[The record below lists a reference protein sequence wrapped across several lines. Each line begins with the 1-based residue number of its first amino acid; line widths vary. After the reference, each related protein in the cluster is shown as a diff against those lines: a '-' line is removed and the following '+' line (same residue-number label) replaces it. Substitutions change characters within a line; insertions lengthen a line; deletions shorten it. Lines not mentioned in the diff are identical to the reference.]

1 MCLDTHGLC
10 TWTTSFRGLI
20 NLKPSIEITGN
31 IVVPNPSLFW
41 TTFLLRPAIAIYFIV
56 VLYFAIAD
64 GHAELSDVQ
73 SFTKLMSIF
82 TIISYLIYITLSMIA
97 LAVNPNNITYQC
109 ALFII
114 QFTAATAF
122 QCFRQDLFS
131 GDLTPYGLSTI
142 LVVIECFL
150 SLYQFNYLYGA
161 LSVILFN
168 AICSVVLCTAIDTTA
183 DTDVV
188 LVVAWNFNC
197 LIWHLILVY
206 CKNYVNVAWF
216 TSQRISP
223 NVDKFSLLNSKTN
236 VTQGYLAELAQLN
249 GNESYCNI
257 VIASCVDQRLDTMPA
272 FQVSTVILRISNL

>member
-1 MCLDTHGLC
+1 MQPVWPVFRASSRFFVFLKLAIWTIFSKMCLDTHGLC

-31 IVVPNPSLFW
+31 VVVSNPSLFW

-64 GHAELSDVQ
+64 GHTDLSDVQ

-82 TIISYLIYITLSMIA
+82 TIISYLIYVTLCMIA

-131 GDLTPYGLSTI
+131 GDLTPWWW
-142 LVVIECFL
+142 
-150 SLYQFNYLYGA
+150 
-161 LSVILFN
+161 LSVSCHFI
-168 AICSVVLCTAIDTTA
+168 
-183 DTDVV
+183 
-188 LVVAWNFNC
+188 
-197 LIWHLILVY
+197 
-206 CKNYVNVAWF
+206 
-216 TSQRISP
+216 
-223 NVDKFSLLNSKTN
+223 NS
-236 VTQGYLAELAQLN
+236 
-249 GNESYCNI
+249 I
-257 VIASCVDQRLDTMPA
+257 I
-272 FQVSTVILRISNL
+272 STVPFPWSCSMPYVR